1 MNTEAQKKLV
11 AWNGE
16 TYKGAS
22 DYYEQF
28 TTDPD
33 FLEYTEDLD
42 PDELLR
48 LAIYAHNGSWG
59 LVPEDLFML
68 IPEEQDAYAGDFE
81 SEAEFAR
88 EFFIA
93 CGDYDDDKVNYLVI
107 DWQATY
113 NYSLQFDYF
122 SYDVI
127 DIDGNYRK
135 FFWRNQ

>member
-68 IPEEQDAYAGDFE
+68 IPEEQDAFSGEFR
-81 SEAEFAR
+81 SEAEFA
-88 EFFIA
+88 EDLFESTGQIDEEA
-93 CGDYDDDKVNYLVI
+93 TKWLVI
-107 DWQATY
+107 DWEATY

-127 DIDGNYRK
+127 DIDGNHRK

>member
-1 MNTEAQKKLV
+1 MNNETKTQLV

-68 IPEEQDAYAGDFE
+68 IPDENDAFAGEAE
-81 SEAEFAR
+81 SEADFAR
-88 EFFIA
+88 EQA
-93 CGDYDDDKVNYLVI
+93 MDCGDYKENTNFLVI

-113 NYSLQFDYF
+113 DYWLQFDYF

-127 DIDGNYRK
+127 DIDGNFRK

>member
-1 MNTEAQKKLV
+1 MNTEAQKKLI

-68 IPEEQDAYAGDFE
+68 IPEENDAFSGEFR
-81 SEAEFAR
+81 SEAEFA
-88 EFFIA
+88 EDFFESTGQIDEEA
-93 CGDYDDDKVNYLVI
+93 TKWLVI
-107 DWQATY
+107 DWEATY

-127 DIDGNYRK
+127 DIDGNHRK